1 MIARFAL
8 ALGVVLGLQ
17 MLRAFFPLLLYVLKD
32 RAGQPSPLL
41 GLEAVLLFAT
51 GFVVPRLAR
60 RAHGF
65 ALALLALGGLRA
77 ALQLWSGDP
86 AVSLAIAAAAVPAF
100 LVLLAAPAADRAGGI
115 LLGAAIDAGIHAA
128 AGTRDLH
135 WSSGGADL
143 AAGFLAG
150 GAIAFAWALLRGRGG
165 SDAAPVPP
173 GFAAAFAAGPFLL
186 LQLELLGNVARASA
200 RTGAVT
206 AISGAC
212 VTAGLAVAFLLAP
225 RLARAWPGIAPRL
238 VAAAILVAL
247 ARMAWSGV
255 AGVAALAI
263 AQMAAGFLLA
273 HAMAPATA
281 TRRGADAASGLGA
294 VLLIVLLFLH
304 YAGYDLPLP
313 FSGPAVW
320 QAAAALFALAAL
332 APAGAA
338 PVSPA
343 PPVRPLAWV
352 ALAAVA
358 LPVARGTPRAPAP
371 PADPVD
377 PVVITFNLHAG
388 FDERGGWAFDRM
400 MDGLRAARP
409 DVVAL
414 QEVSRGWLINGAADL
429 FELSRERLG
438 LHGVPGPTV
447 RNDWGSAV
455 FSRRTILSA
464 ETAPLPP
471 PMNLSRA
478 VTRAELEPG
487 RGPRVVVAT
496 HLHHREGD
504 PAVREQQAAA
514 LTARFPASPDAVLL
528 GDFNALPESGAFAVL
543 RAAGWTDAAGDP
555 GEARD
560 APTYPSRDP
569 VRRIDTILVGDA
581 ARVAGVEVAPPWGS
595 DHRAVILRW
604 SPVTAGATL
613 EQP

>member
-32 RAGQPSPLL
+32 RAGQPSSLL

-51 GFVVPRLAR
+51 GFLAPRLGR

-65 ALALLALGGLRA
+65 AIALFALGGLRA
-77 ALQLWSGDP
+77 ALQFWNGDP

-100 LVLLAAPAADRAGGI
+100 LALLAAPAPDRAGGI
-115 LLGAAIDAGIHAA
+115 LLGAALDAGIHAA

-135 WSSGGADL
+135 WSGGGADL

-165 SDAAPVPP
+165 NDAPAAPP
-173 GFAAAFAAGPFLL
+173 GFAAAFATGPFLL
-186 LQLELLGNVARASA
+186 LQLEILGNVARASA

-206 AISGAC
+206 ATSGAC
-212 VTAGLAVAFLLAP
+212 VAGGLAAAFLLAP
-225 RLARAWPGIAPRL
+225 HLARTGPGIAPRL
-238 VAAAILVAL
+238 AAAAILVAL
-247 ARMAWSGV
+247 ARMSWTGA

-263 AQMAAGFLLA
+263 AQLAAGFLLV
-273 HAMAPATA
+273 HATA
-281 TRRGADAASGLGA
+281 PNTAPRGAGAASGLGA
-294 VLLIVLLFLH
+294 VTLVVLLFLH

-332 APAGAA
+332 ATGGVSLA
-338 PVSPA
+338 PPLSPA
-343 PPVRPLAWV
+343 RPLAWV

-358 LPVARGTPRAPAP
+358 LPLARGTPRAAAP
-371 PADPVD
+371 PADPDD
-377 PVVITFNLHAG
+377 PVVVTFNLHAG

-400 MDGLRAARP
+400 MDELRAARP

-414 QEVSRGWLINGAADL
+414 QEVSRGWLINGGADL

-438 LHGVPGPTV
+438 LHGVPGPGV

-455 FSRRTILSA
+455 FSRRAILAS

-471 PMNLSRA
+471 AMNLSRA
-478 VTRAELEPG
+478 ATRAELAPG

-504 PAVREQQAAA
+504 DAVREQQAAA
-514 LTARFPASPDAVLL
+514 LTARFPASPEAVLL
-528 GDFNALPESGAFAVL
+528 GDFNALPESGTFAVL
-543 RAAGWTDAAGDP
+543 RAAGWADAAGDP
-555 GEARD
+555 VEARL
-560 APTYPSRDP
+560 APTYPSREP
-569 VRRIDTILVGDA
+569 VRRIDTILVGDP
-581 ARVAGVEVAPPWGS
+581 ARVAGLEVAPAWGS

-613 EQP
+613 ERP